1 MICHDL
7 TWSHQI
13 LPIIGLIWFSN
24 KSENLTDLT
33 QEEWWI
39 ICNLHASNTC
49 EWLLREVG
57 HPDNG
62 ESETGIDQFIQE
74 VFSLHRRGWFQWI
87 SRWMGILDVAAMM
100 MMMFLV
106 MIQCWRWLGG
116 WWITDSLFSNRCHEA
131 PLASYYV
138 SQALPVI
145 MRRRRIIGF
154 RPLGG
159 QGGHDH
165 DQQSQQGGHGNIL
178 VNCTWLL
185 ALANGYWCWFLVEII
200 NIIMMIL
207 TIYR

>member
-1 MICHDL
+1 MISHDL
-7 TWSHQI
+7 TEYYQLSASFDFPTRVRI
-13 LPIIGLIWFSN
+13 SPISPRKN
-24 KSENLTDLT
+24 ESSE
-33 QEEWWI
+33 I
-39 ICNLHASNTC
+39 FNLHASNTC

-87 SRWMGILDVAAMM
+87 SRWMVILDVAAMMM

-106 MIQCWRWLGG
+106 MIQCWRWLGE

-165 DQQSQQGGHGNIL
+165 DQQGQQGDHGISL
-178 VNCTWLL
+178 VNCIWLL